1 MAEPKVTKKPE
12 MKQIRL
18 PRKGAND
25 DNYELVGLNGKMYQV
40 PCGKTVYDS
49 NGLFALNELGAFLW
63 DRLPKADSEEE
74 LVAAVLEEYE
84 VTREEA
90 AKDIAEFLA
99 KLKDMEIL

>member
-40 PCGKTVYDS
+40 PCGKTVEVPASVHELLIRQQNARD
-49 NGLFALNELGAFLW
+49 ALLDGQEAIPNEG
-63 DRLPKADSEEE
+63 
-74 LVAAVLEEYE
+74 
-84 VTREEA
+84 
-90 AKDIAEFLA
+90 
-99 KLKDMEIL
+99 

>member
-40 PCGKTVYDS
+40 PCGKTV
-49 NGLFALNELGAFLW
+49 EV
-63 DRLPKADSEEE
+63 P
-74 LVAAVLEEYE
+74 AAVYE
-84 VTREEA
+84 LLIRQQNARDALLDAQESIPNEG
-90 AKDIAEFLA
+90 
-99 KLKDMEIL
+99 